1 LMAPSADFQ
10 RTTDP
15 AVREFITVGGTVPL
29 PAGQSSTAMIR

>member
-1 LMAPSADFQ
+1 MAPSAEFQ

-29 PAGQSSTAMIR
+29 PVDHSSGTATR